1 MPTSPRH
8 FLNRLANIGCG
19 DMALLGAHDYLVEQL
34 RAAHNSIICTT
45 RFIIKCYLIGKNTS
59 FFQKE
64 IKNKITFSIVNKL
77 EKALIEI
84 FKDIKILNTKNN
96 IILLSPA
103 AASFDQFKN
112 FENRGNEFKKLS
124 KYYARKII

>member
-1 MPTSPRH
+1 MH
-8 FLNRLANIGCG
+8 GIKKN
-19 DMALLGAHDYLVEQL
+19 
-34 RAAHNSIICTT
+34 
-45 RFIIKCYLIGKNTS
+45 IIKCYLIGKNTN

>member
-1 MPTSPRH
+1 M
-8 FLNRLANIGCG
+8 LLKNRKKILELRKFEQDI
-19 DMALLGAHDYLVEQL
+19 VEL
-34 RAAHNSIICTT
+34 FNNKKIRAPIHLSYGN
-45 RFIIKCYLIGKNTS
+45 
-59 FFQKE
+59 
-64 IKNKITFSIVNKL
+64 